1 MAHMKLV
8 LGRLMVSTVWIV
20 IMTGVGA
27 FFGAIA
33 GALLELGLQA
43 MLGIG
48 SPALI
53 IPAVMLAGGGWAFL
67 WATRIAILHRQVP
80 SRLI

>member
-27 FFGAIA
+27 FLGAIA
-33 GALLELGLQA
+33 GALLELSLQA
-43 MLGIG
+43 LLGIG
-48 SPALI
+48 SPAI
-53 IPAVMLAGGGWAFL
+53 IITAVMLAGGGLAFL

-80 SRLI
+80 SRLA